1 MVTLKHPSS
10 SPSLPFA
17 FATAQYLFNFLPQ
30 KIRLTTQIVMFS
42 QGCILFAIC
51 WRQRLARLGE
61 LGQEDSWLG
70 WGLLQQIQCAQIQ
83 LYYLFDNQIIYN
95 SVNYIFSDI
104 VQDENCGRFNQ
115 RGVVRQSSCNERRY
129 RAIWKKVTA
138 ANRNSFGDVED

>member
-30 KIRLTTQIVMFS
+30 KNMLTSQIVMFS

-70 WGLLQQIQCAQIQ
+70 WGLLQQIQRAQI
-83 LYYLFDNQIIYN
+83 
-95 SVNYIFSDI
+95 
-104 VQDENCGRFNQ
+104 
-115 RGVVRQSSCNERRY
+115 
-129 RAIWKKVTA
+129 
-138 ANRNSFGDVED
+138 

>member
-17 FATAQYLFNFLPQ
+17 FATAQYLFNFLPK
-30 KIRLTTQIVMFS
+30 KIMLTSQIVMFS

-70 WGLLQQIQCAQIQ
+70 WGLLQQKNALKYSYII
-83 LYYLFDNQIIYN
+83 YIDNQIIYN
-95 SVNYIFSDI
+95 SINYIFSDI
-104 VQDENCGRFNQ
+104 VRDGNCGRFNQ
-115 RGVVRQSSCNERRY
+115 KGA
-129 RAIWKKVTA
+129 AIIL
-138 ANRNSFGDVED
+138 